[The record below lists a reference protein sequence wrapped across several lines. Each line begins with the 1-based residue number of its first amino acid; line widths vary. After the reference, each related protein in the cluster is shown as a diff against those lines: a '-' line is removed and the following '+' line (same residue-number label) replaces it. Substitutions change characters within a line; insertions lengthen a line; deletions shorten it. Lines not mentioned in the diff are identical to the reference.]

1 MLASPFYLHTWKKF
15 VDEGVL
21 DSNRINE
28 RISES
33 WHRCKQANVNPH
45 MNKGQKILSS
55 NFFQD
60 QKKKSEIFLDIAIP
74 QLQNMRRT
82 IDELQMMALLID
94 PDGYVLSLS
103 GNQQTL
109 KRAKHINFIEG
120 VKWTEA
126 AVGTNAIGTALQ
138 IEEAIMISGTEHY
151 SVASHSWSCAA
162 APIHNDDGKLI
173 GVLDFSCPIEFSH
186 PYMLGMVT
194 SIAHAIERE
203 CSIRVHQNE
212 LHLIHRFLD
221 VIDSDEQVV
230 ICNHRDVIVS
240 ASKKVR
246 ERVSNWSR
254 MKLEDLMQNGLKPK
268 LEVPIYSNDRM
279 IGKCIYVKENKQGN
293 VFSTSPF
300 INGVTFPGVI
310 GTSNAFQHTLEEIK
324 LVSPTDASVYV
335 CGETGVGKEY
345 VARAIHENS
354 SRKNGP
360 FIAVN
365 CGSLPKELM
374 ESELFGYAEGAF
386 TGARRQGYKGKFE
399 QADGGTIFLDE
410 IGEVPPEMQVAL
422 LRVLQERIVTPIG
435 SSKEVPVNIR
445 IITATHKDLLRLV
458 EEGKFRQ
465 DLYYRLH
472 VYPLYVPSLIER
484 KEDIPYF
491 IQDFCRRKNWNVV
504 FPKNICNQLSQH
516 AWPGNIREL
525 LNVLERIYI
534 LSQGR
539 EICGKQISFL
549 LQTMMGNQNQLE
561 LQAENKTE
569 HTLNFRE
576 KIQRDSM
583 IEALEKTNGN
593 VSLASKLL
601 DVPRSTFYKRMQKY
615 KLKSRFL

>member
-1 MLASPFYLHTWKKF
+1 MLASPFYLHAWKKF
-15 VDEGVL
+15 VNEGVL
-21 DSNRINE
+21 DSNRINQ

-45 MNKGQKILSS
+45 MNKGQKVLSS
-55 NFFQD
+55 NIFRE
-60 QKKKSEIFLDIAIP
+60 QKKKSEIFLDIALP
-74 QLQNMRRT
+74 QIQNLRKT

-103 GNQQTL
+103 GNKQTL

-126 AVGTNAIGTALQ
+126 AVGTNAIGTALE

-173 GVLDFSCPIEFSH
+173 GILDFSCPIECSH

-240 ASKKVR
+240 ASKSVR
-246 ERVSNWSR
+246 ERVTNWSR
-254 MKLEDLMQNGLKPK
+254 MKLEDLVHHGLETK
-268 LEVPIYSNDRM
+268 LEIPVYSNERM
-279 IGKCIYVKENKQGN
+279 IGKCMYLKENKQMN
-293 VFSTSPF
+293 TYSAFTF
-300 INGVTFPGVI
+300 IKGITFPGVT
-310 GTSNAFQHTLEEIK
+310 GTSKAFQHTLEEIK

-354 SRKNGP
+354 PRKDGP

-399 QADGGTIFLDE
+399 QANGGTLFLDE

-422 LRVLQERIVTPIG
+422 LRVLQERTITPIG

-491 IQDFCRRKNWNVV
+491 IQHFCERKNWNVV
-504 FPKNICNQLSQH
+504 FPKSICNQFLQH
-516 AWPGNIREL
+516 TWPGNIREL
-525 LNVLERIYI
+525 VNALERIYI

-539 EICGKQISFL
+539 EICEKQVAFL
-549 LQTMMGNQNQLE
+549 IQTMMGNQQQLE
-561 LQAENKTE
+561 LQVENKTE

-593 VSLASKLL
+593 VSLAAKLL
-601 DVPRSTFYKRMQKY
+601 NVPRSTFYKRMQKY
-615 KLKSRFL
+615 KL

>member
-55 NFFQD
+55 NVFQD

-74 QLQNMRRT
+74 QLQNMRKT

-103 GNQQTL
+103 GNEQTL

-126 AVGTNAIGTALQ
+126 AVGTNAIGTALE

-151 SVASHSWSCAA
+151 SIASHSWSCAA

-221 VIDSDEQVV
+221 VIDSNEQVV
-230 ICNHRDVIVS
+230 ICNHRNVIVS

-254 MKLEDLMQNGLKPK
+254 MKLEDLMQHGLKPK
-268 LEVPIYSNDRM
+268 LEVPVYSDERM

-300 INGVTFPGVI
+300 INGITFPGVI
-310 GTSNAFQHTLEEIK
+310 GTSDAFQHTLEEIK

-354 SRKNGP
+354 PRKNGP

-386 TGARRQGYKGKFE
+386 TGARRHGYKGKFE

-422 LRVLQERIVTPIG
+422 LRVLQERTVTPIG
-435 SSKEVPVNIR
+435 GSKEVPVNIR

-491 IQDFCRRKNWNVV
+491 IQHFCERKNWNVV
-504 FPKNICNQLSQH
+504 FPKSICNQLSQH
-516 AWPGNIREL
+516 TWPGNIREL

-534 LSQGR
+534 LSQGW
-539 EICGKQISFL
+539 EICEKQISFL
-549 LQTMMGNQNQLE
+549 LQTMMGNQHQLA

-593 VSLASKLL
+593 VSLAAKLL

-615 KLKSRFL
+615 KL

>member
-15 VDEGVL
+15 VNEGVL
-21 DSNRINE
+21 DSNRINQ

-55 NFFQD
+55 NIFQE
-60 QKKKSEIFLDIAIP
+60 QKKKSEIFLDIALP
-74 QLQNMRRT
+74 QIQNMRKT

-103 GNQQTL
+103 GNKQTL

-120 VKWTEA
+120 VKWTES
-126 AVGTNAIGTALQ
+126 AVGTNAIGTALE

-151 SVASHSWSCAA
+151 TVASHSWSCAA

-240 ASKKVR
+240 ASKSVR
-246 ERVSNWSR
+246 ERINNWSR
-254 MKLEDLMQNGLKPK
+254 MKLEELMHHGLETK
-268 LEVPIYSNDRM
+268 LEIPVYSNERM
-279 IGKCIYVKENKQGN
+279 IGKCMYLKENKQMNTYSALTFIKGIT
-293 VFSTSPF
+293 FS
-300 INGVTFPGVI
+300 GVT
-310 GTSNAFQHTLEEIK
+310 GTSRAFQHTLEEIK

-354 SRKNGP
+354 PRKDGP

-399 QADGGTIFLDE
+399 QANGGTLFLDE

-422 LRVLQERIVTPIG
+422 LRVLQERTITPIG
-435 SSKEVPVNIR
+435 SSKLVPVNIR

-491 IQDFCRRKNWNVV
+491 IQHFCERKNWNVV
-504 FPKNICNQLSQH
+504 FPKSIYNQFLQH
-516 AWPGNIREL
+516 TWPGNIREL
-525 LNVLERIYI
+525 VNVLERIYI

-539 EICGKQISFL
+539 EICEKQVAFL
-549 LQTMMGNQNQLE
+549 LQTMRGNQQQLE
-561 LQAENKTE
+561 LQVENKTE

-583 IEALEKTNGN
+583 IEALQKTNGN
-593 VSLASKLL
+593 VSLAAKLL
-601 DVPRSTFYKRMQKY
+601 NVPRSTFYKRMQKY
-615 KLKSRFL
+615 KL

>member
-21 DSNRINE
+21 DSNRMNE

-55 NFFQD
+55 NIFQD

-74 QLQNMRRT
+74 QIQNMRKT

-254 MKLEDLMQNGLKPK
+254 MKLEDLMQNGLKSK
-268 LEVPIYSNDRM
+268 LEVPVYSNDRM

-293 VFSTSPF
+293 VFSTSPY
-300 INGVTFPGVI
+300 INGITFPGVI

-324 LVSPTDASVYV
+324 LVSPTYASVYV

-354 SRKNGP
+354 PRKNGP

-422 LRVLQERIVTPIG
+422 LRVLQERTVTPIG

-491 IQDFCRRKNWNVV
+491 IQHFCERKNWNVV
-504 FPKNICNQLSQH
+504 FPKSICNQLSQH
-516 AWPGNIREL
+516 TWPGNIREL

-539 EICGKQISFL
+539 EICEKQISFL
-549 LQTMMGNQNQLE
+549 LQTMMGNQHQLE

-593 VSLASKLL
+593 VSLAAKLL

-615 KLKSRFL
+615 KL

>member
-55 NFFQD
+55 NIFQD

-74 QLQNMRRT
+74 QLQNMRKT

-94 PDGYVLSLS
+94 PNGYVLSLS

-151 SVASHSWSCAA
+151 SVASHNWSCAA

-254 MKLEDLMQNGLKPK
+254 MKLEDLMQYGLKSK
-268 LEVPIYSNDRM
+268 LEVPVYDNDRM
-279 IGKCIYVKENKQGN
+279 IGKCIYVKENKQRN
-293 VFSTSPF
+293 LFSTSKF
-300 INGVTFPGVI
+300 INEITFPGVI

-422 LRVLQERIVTPIG
+422 LRVLQERTVTPIG

-484 KEDIPYF
+484 KEDILYF
-491 IQDFCRRKNWNVV
+491 IQDFCERKNWNVV
-504 FPKNICNQLSQH
+504 FPKSICNQFSQH
-516 AWPGNIREL
+516 TWPGNIREL

-539 EICGKQISFL
+539 EICEKQISFL
-549 LQTMMGNQNQLE
+549 LQTMMGNQHQLE
-561 LQAENKTE
+561 LQTENKTE

-593 VSLASKLL
+593 VSLAAKLL

-615 KLKSRFL
+615 KL

>member
-15 VDEGVL
+15 IDEGVF

-33 WHRCKQANVNPH
+33 WHRCRQANVNPY

-55 NFFQD
+55 NVFQE
-60 QKKKSEIFLDIAIP
+60 QKKKSEIFLDIALP
-74 QLQNMRRT
+74 QIQNMRKT

-103 GNQQTL
+103 GNKQTL

-126 AVGTNAIGTALQ
+126 AVGTNAIGTALE

-240 ASKKVR
+240 ASKSVR
-246 ERVSNWSR
+246 ERINNWSR
-254 MKLEDLMQNGLKPK
+254 MKLEELMHHGLETK
-268 LEVPIYSNDRM
+268 LEIPVYSNERM
-279 IGKCIYVKENKQGN
+279 IGKCMYLKKNKQINTYSAFAFIKGIT
-293 VFSTSPF
+293 FS
-300 INGVTFPGVI
+300 GVT
-310 GTSNAFQHTLEEIK
+310 GTSKAFQHTLEEIK

-354 SRKNGP
+354 PRKDGP

-374 ESELFGYAEGAF
+374 ESELFGYVEGAF

-399 QADGGTIFLDE
+399 QAHGGTLFLDE
-410 IGEVPPEMQVAL
+410 IGEVSPEMQVAL
-422 LRVLQERIVTPIG
+422 LRVLQERTITPIG

-484 KEDIPYF
+484 KEDISYF
-491 IQDFCRRKNWNVV
+491 IQHFCERKNWNVV
-504 FPKNICNQLSQH
+504 FPKSICNQFLQH
-516 AWPGNIREL
+516 TWPGNIREL
-525 LNVLERIYI
+525 VNVLERIYI

-539 EICGKQISFL
+539 EICEKQVAFL
-549 LQTMMGNQNQLE
+549 LQTMMGNQQQLE
-561 LQAENKTE
+561 LQVENKTE
-569 HTLNFRE
+569 HPLNFRE

-583 IEALEKTNGN
+583 IEVLQKTNGN
-593 VSLASKLL
+593 VSLATKLL

-615 KLKSRFL
+615 KL

>member
-15 VDEGVL
+15 VNEGVL
-21 DSNRINE
+21 DSNRINQ

-45 MNKGQKILSS
+45 MNKGQKVLSS
-55 NFFQD
+55 NIFRE
-60 QKKKSEIFLDIAIP
+60 QKKKSEIFLDIALP
-74 QLQNMRRT
+74 QIQNLRKT

-103 GNQQTL
+103 GNKQTL

-126 AVGTNAIGTALQ
+126 AVGTNAIGTALE

-173 GVLDFSCPIEFSH
+173 GILDFSCPIEFSH

-240 ASKKVR
+240 ASKSVR
-246 ERVSNWSR
+246 ERVTNWSR
-254 MKLEDLMQNGLKPK
+254 MKLEDLVHHGLDTK
-268 LEVPIYSNDRM
+268 LEIPVYSNERM
-279 IGKCIYVKENKQGN
+279 IGKCMYLKENKQMN
-293 VFSTSPF
+293 TYSAFTF
-300 INGVTFPGVI
+300 IKGITFPGVT
-310 GTSNAFQHTLEEIK
+310 GTSKAFQHTLEEIK

-354 SRKNGP
+354 PRKDGP

-399 QADGGTIFLDE
+399 QANGGTLFLDE

-422 LRVLQERIVTPIG
+422 LRVLQERTITPIG

-491 IQDFCRRKNWNVV
+491 IQHFCERKNWNVV
-504 FPKNICNQLSQH
+504 FPKSICNQFLQH
-516 AWPGNIREL
+516 TWPGNIREL
-525 LNVLERIYI
+525 VNALERIYI

-539 EICGKQISFL
+539 EICEKQVAFL
-549 LQTMMGNQNQLE
+549 IQTMMGNQQQLE
-561 LQAENKTE
+561 LQVENKTE

-583 IEALEKTNGN
+583 IEALQKTNGN
-593 VSLASKLL
+593 VSLAAKLL

-615 KLKSRFL
+615 KL

>member
-15 VDEGVL
+15 VNEGVL
-21 DSNRINE
+21 DSNRINQ

-45 MNKGQKILSS
+45 MNKGQKVLSS
-55 NFFQD
+55 NIFRE
-60 QKKKSEIFLDIAIP
+60 QKKKSEIFLDIALP
-74 QLQNMRRT
+74 QIQNMRKT

-103 GNQQTL
+103 GNKQTL

-126 AVGTNAIGTALQ
+126 AVGTNAIGTALE

-151 SVASHSWSCAA
+151 SVVSHSWSCAA

-173 GVLDFSCPIEFSH
+173 GILDFSCPIEFSH

-230 ICNHRDVIVS
+230 ICNHRDLIVS
-240 ASKKVR
+240 ASKSVR
-246 ERVSNWSR
+246 ERVTNWSR
-254 MKLEDLMQNGLKPK
+254 MKLEDLVHHGLETK
-268 LEVPIYSNDRM
+268 LEIPVYSNERM
-279 IGKCIYVKENKQGN
+279 IGKCMYLKENKQMN
-293 VFSTSPF
+293 TYSAFTF
-300 INGVTFPGVI
+300 IKGITFPGVT
-310 GTSNAFQHTLEEIK
+310 GTSKAFQHTLEEIK

-354 SRKNGP
+354 PRKDGP

-399 QADGGTIFLDE
+399 QANGGTLFLDE

-422 LRVLQERIVTPIG
+422 LRVLQERTITPIG

-472 VYPLYVPSLIER
+472 VYPLYVPSLLER

-491 IQDFCRRKNWNVV
+491 IQHFCERKNWNVV
-504 FPKNICNQLSQH
+504 FPKSICNQFLQH
-516 AWPGNIREL
+516 TWPGNIREL
-525 LNVLERIYI
+525 VNVLERIYI

-539 EICGKQISFL
+539 EICEKQVAFL
-549 LQTMMGNQNQLE
+549 IQTMMGNQQQLE
-561 LQAENKTE
+561 LQVENKTE
-569 HTLNFRE
+569 HTLNFRK

-583 IEALEKTNGN
+583 IEALQKTNGN
-593 VSLASKLL
+593 VSLAAKLL

-615 KLKSRFL
+615 KL

>member
-55 NFFQD
+55 NIFQD

-74 QLQNMRRT
+74 QIQNMRKT

-126 AVGTNAIGTALQ
+126 AVGTNAIGTALE
-138 IEEAIMISGTEHY
+138 IEEAIMVSGTEHY

-230 ICNHRDVIVS
+230 ICNHRDIIVS
-240 ASKKVR
+240 ASKRIR
-246 ERVSNWSR
+246 ERVCNWSR
-254 MKLEDLMQNGLKPK
+254 MKLEDLMHNGLKSK
-268 LEVPIYSNDRM
+268 LEVPVYSNNRM
-279 IGKCIYVKENKQGN
+279 IGKCIYLKENKQEHLL
-293 VFSTSPF
+293 STSSF
-300 INGVTFPGVI
+300 INGIAFPGVI
-310 GTSNAFQHTLEEIK
+310 GTSSAFQHTLEEIK

-345 VARAIHENS
+345 VARSIHENS
-354 SRKNGP
+354 PRKSGP

-399 QADGGTIFLDE
+399 QADGGTMFLDE

-422 LRVLQERIVTPIG
+422 LRVLQERTVTPIG

-491 IQDFCRRKNWNVV
+491 IKHFCERKNWNVV
-504 FPKNICNQLSQH
+504 FPKSICNQFYQH
-516 AWPGNIREL
+516 TWPGNIREL

-539 EICGKQISFL
+539 EICEKQISFL
-549 LQTMMGNQNQLE
+549 LQTMMGNQHQLE

-569 HTLNFRE
+569 NTLNFRE

-593 VSLASKLL
+593 VSLAAKLL

-615 KLKSRFL
+615 KL

>member
-15 VDEGVL
+15 IDEGVL

-55 NFFQD
+55 HIFRE
-60 QKKKSEIFLDIAIP
+60 QKKKGEIFLDIALP
-74 QLQNMRRT
+74 QIQNMRKT

-103 GNQQTL
+103 GNKQTL

-126 AVGTNAIGTALQ
+126 AVGTNAIGTALE

-240 ASKKVR
+240 ASKSVR
-246 ERVSNWSR
+246 ERVTNWSR
-254 MKLEDLMQNGLKPK
+254 MKLEDLVHHGLETK
-268 LEVPIYSNDRM
+268 LEIPVYSNERM
-279 IGKCIYVKENKQGN
+279 IGKCMYLKENKQMN
-293 VFSTSPF
+293 TYSAFTF
-300 INGVTFPGVI
+300 IKGITFPGVT
-310 GTSNAFQHTLEEIK
+310 GTSKAFQHTLEEIK
-324 LVSPTDASVYV
+324 LVSPTDVSVYV

-354 SRKNGP
+354 PRKDGP

-365 CGSLPKELM
+365 CGSLPKELI

-399 QADGGTIFLDE
+399 QANGGTLFLDE

-422 LRVLQERIVTPIG
+422 LRVLQERTITPIG

-491 IQDFCRRKNWNVV
+491 IQHFCEQKNWNVV
-504 FPKNICNQLSQH
+504 FPKSICNQFLQH
-516 AWPGNIREL
+516 TWPGNIREL
-525 LNVLERIYI
+525 VNALERIYI

-539 EICGKQISFL
+539 EICEKQVAL
-549 LQTMMGNQNQLE
+549 LIQTMMGNQQQLE
-561 LQAENKTE
+561 LQVENKTE

-583 IEALEKTNGN
+583 IEALQKTNGN
-593 VSLASKLL
+593 VSLAAKLL

-615 KLKSRFL
+615 KL

>member
-15 VDEGVL
+15 VNEGVL
-21 DSNRINE
+21 DSNRINQ

-45 MNKGQKILSS
+45 MNKGQKVLSS
-55 NFFQD
+55 NIFRE
-60 QKKKSEIFLDIAIP
+60 QKKKSEIFLDIALP
-74 QLQNMRRT
+74 QIQNMRKT

-103 GNQQTL
+103 GNKQTL
-109 KRAKHINFIEG
+109 KRVKHINFIEG

-126 AVGTNAIGTALQ
+126 AVGTNAIGTALE

-151 SVASHSWSCAA
+151 SVVSHSWSCAA

-173 GVLDFSCPIEFSH
+173 GILDFSCPIEFSH

-240 ASKKVR
+240 ASKSVR
-246 ERVSNWSR
+246 ERVTNWSR
-254 MKLEDLMQNGLKPK
+254 MKLEDLVHHGLETK
-268 LEVPIYSNDRM
+268 LEIPVYSNERM
-279 IGKCIYVKENKQGN
+279 IGKCMYLKENKQMN
-293 VFSTSPF
+293 TYSAFTF
-300 INGVTFPGVI
+300 IKGITFPGVT
-310 GTSNAFQHTLEEIK
+310 GTSKAFQHTLEEIK

-354 SRKNGP
+354 PRKDGP

-399 QADGGTIFLDE
+399 QANGGTLFLDE

-422 LRVLQERIVTPIG
+422 LRVLQERTITPIG

-491 IQDFCRRKNWNVV
+491 IQHFCERKNWNVV
-504 FPKNICNQLSQH
+504 FPKSIYNQFLQH
-516 AWPGNIREL
+516 TWPGNIREL
-525 LNVLERIYI
+525 VNVLERIYI

-539 EICGKQISFL
+539 EICEKQVAFL
-549 LQTMMGNQNQLE
+549 IQTMTGNQQQLE
-561 LQAENKTE
+561 LQVENKTE

-593 VSLASKLL
+593 VSLAAKLL
-601 DVPRSTFYKRMQKY
+601 NVPRSTFYKRMQKY
-615 KLKSRFL
+615 KL

>member
-21 DSNRINE
+21 DSNRMNE

-55 NFFQD
+55 NIFQD
-60 QKKKSEIFLDIAIP
+60 QKKKSQIFLDIAIP
-74 QLQNMRRT
+74 QLQNMRKT

-186 PYMLGMVT
+186 PYMLYMLGMVT
-194 SIAHAIERE
+194 SIAHVIERE

-254 MKLEDLMQNGLKPK
+254 MKLEDLMQHGLKPK
-268 LEVPIYSNDRM
+268 LEVPVYSNDRM
-279 IGKCIYVKENKQGN
+279 IGKCIYVQENKQGN
-293 VFSTSPF
+293 LFSASPF
-300 INGVTFPGVI
+300 INGITFPGVI

-345 VARAIHENS
+345 VARAIHKNS
-354 SRKNGP
+354 PRKNGP

-422 LRVLQERIVTPIG
+422 LRVLQERTVTPIG

-491 IQDFCRRKNWNVV
+491 IQDFCERKNWNVV
-504 FPKNICNQLSQH
+504 FPKSICNQFSQH
-516 AWPGNIREL
+516 KWPGNIREL

-539 EICGKQISFL
+539 EICEKQISFL
-549 LQTMMGNQNQLE
+549 LQTMMGNQHQLALQTENQ
-561 LQAENKTE
+561 TE

-583 IEALEKTNGN
+583 VEALEKTNGN
-593 VSLASKLL
+593 VSLAAKLL

-615 KLKSRFL
+615 KL

>member
-15 VDEGVL
+15 INEGVL
-21 DSNRINE
+21 DSKRINE

-55 NFFQD
+55 IFFQD

-74 QLQNMRRT
+74 QIQNMRKT

-103 GNQQTL
+103 GNKQTL

-126 AVGTNAIGTALQ
+126 AVGTNAIGTALE

-240 ASKKVR
+240 ASKSVR
-246 ERVSNWSR
+246 ERINNWSR
-254 MKLEDLMQNGLKPK
+254 MKLEELMHHGLETK
-268 LEVPIYSNDRM
+268 LEIPVYSNERM
-279 IGKCIYVKENKQGN
+279 IGKCMYLKKNKQIN
-293 VFSTSPF
+293 TYSAFAF
-300 INGVTFPGVI
+300 IKGITFPGVT
-310 GTSNAFQHTLEEIK
+310 GTSKAFQHTLEEIK
-324 LVSPTDASVYV
+324 LVSTTDASVYV

-354 SRKNGP
+354 PRKDGP

-374 ESELFGYAEGAF
+374 ESELFGYVEGAF

-399 QADGGTIFLDE
+399 QANGGTLFLDE

-422 LRVLQERIVTPIG
+422 LRVLQERTITPIG

-491 IQDFCRRKNWNVV
+491 IQHFCEQKNWNVV
-504 FPKNICNQLSQH
+504 FPKSICNQFLQH
-516 AWPGNIREL
+516 TWPGNIREL
-525 LNVLERIYI
+525 VNALERIYI

-539 EICGKQISFL
+539 EICEKQVAL
-549 LQTMMGNQNQLE
+549 LIQTMMGNQQQLE
-561 LQAENKTE
+561 LQVENKTE

-583 IEALEKTNGN
+583 IEALQKTNGN
-593 VSLASKLL
+593 VSLAAKLL

-615 KLKSRFL
+615 KL

>member
-55 NFFQD
+55 NVFQD

-74 QLQNMRRT
+74 QLQNMRKT

-173 GVLDFSCPIEFSH
+173 GVLDFSCPIEFAH

-194 SIAHAIERE
+194 PIAHAIERE

-221 VIDSDEQVV
+221 VIDSDEKVV

-240 ASKKVR
+240 ASKSVR

-268 LEVPIYSNDRM
+268 LEVPVYSKDRM
-279 IGKCIYVKENKQGN
+279 IGKCIYVKGNKQGN
-293 VFSTSPF
+293 VFSTSTF
-300 INGVTFPGVI
+300 KSGITFPGVI

-345 VARAIHENS
+345 VARAIHES
-354 SRKNGP
+354 SPRKNGP

-422 LRVLQERIVTPIG
+422 LRVLQERTVTPIG
-435 SSKEVPVNIR
+435 SSKEIPVNIR

-491 IQDFCRRKNWNVV
+491 IQHFCERKNWNVV
-504 FPKNICNQLSQH
+504 FPKSICNQFLQH
-516 AWPGNIREL
+516 TWPGNIREL

-539 EICGKQISFL
+539 EICEKQISFL
-549 LQTMMGNQNQLE
+549 LQTMMGNQNQLA
-561 LQAENKTE
+561 LQEENKTD

-593 VSLASKLL
+593 VSLAAKLL

-615 KLKSRFL
+615 KL

>member
-55 NFFQD
+55 IFFQD

-74 QLQNMRRT
+74 QIQNMRKT

-103 GNQQTL
+103 GNKQTL
-109 KRAKHINFIEG
+109 KRAKHINFVEG

-212 LHLIHRFLD
+212 LQLIHRFLD

-240 ASKKVR
+240 ASKRVR
-246 ERVSNWSR
+246 ERVCNWSR
-254 MKLEDLMQNGLKPK
+254 MKLEDLMHYGLKNK
-268 LEVPIYSNDRM
+268 LEVPVYSSDRM
-279 IGKCIYVKENKQGN
+279 IGKCIYVKENKQEKF
-293 VFSTSPF
+293 FSTSPF
-300 INGVTFPGVI
+300 INGITFPGVI
-310 GTSNAFQHTLEEIK
+310 GTSDSFQHTLEEIK

-335 CGETGVGKEY
+335 CGKTGVGKEY

-354 SRKNGP
+354 PRKNGP

-422 LRVLQERIVTPIG
+422 LRVIQERTVTPIG

-491 IQDFCRRKNWNVV
+491 IKHFCEQKNWNVV
-504 FPKNICNQLSQH
+504 FPKSICNQFYQH
-516 AWPGNIREL
+516 TWPGNIREL

-539 EICGKQISFL
+539 EICEKQISFL
-549 LQTMMGNQNQLE
+549 LQTMMGNQHQLA
-561 LQAENKTE
+561 LQAENKAE
-569 HTLNFRE
+569 NALNFRE

-583 IEALEKTNGN
+583 VEALEKTNGN
-593 VSLASKLL
+593 VSLAAKLL
-601 DVPRSTFYKRMQKY
+601 DVPRSTFYKRMQRY
-615 KLKSRFL
+615 KL

>member
-15 VDEGVL
+15 INEGVL

-74 QLQNMRRT
+74 QIQNMRKT

-103 GNQQTL
+103 GNKQTL

-126 AVGTNAIGTALQ
+126 AVGTNAIGTALE

-151 SVASHSWSCAA
+151 SVVSHSWSCAA

-212 LHLIHRFLD
+212 LQLIHRFLD

-240 ASKKVR
+240 ASKSVR
-246 ERVSNWSR
+246 ERINNWSR
-254 MKLEDLMQNGLKPK
+254 MKLEELMHHGLETK
-268 LEVPIYSNDRM
+268 LEIPVYSNERM
-279 IGKCIYVKENKQGN
+279 IGKYMYLKENEQMN
-293 VFSTSPF
+293 TYSALTF
-300 INGVTFPGVI
+300 IKGITFPGVT
-310 GTSNAFQHTLEEIK
+310 GTSRAFQHTLEEIK

-354 SRKNGP
+354 PRKDGP

-365 CGSLPKELM
+365 CGSLPKELI

-399 QADGGTIFLDE
+399 QANGGTLFLDE

-422 LRVLQERIVTPIG
+422 LRVLQERTITPIG

-472 VYPLYVPSLIER
+472 VYPLYVPSLLER

-491 IQDFCRRKNWNVV
+491 IQHFCERKNWNVV
-504 FPKNICNQLSQH
+504 FPKSICNQFLQH
-516 AWPGNIREL
+516 TWPGNIREL
-525 LNVLERIYI
+525 VNVLERIYI

-539 EICGKQISFL
+539 EICEKQVAFL
-549 LQTMMGNQNQLE
+549 IQTMMGNQQQLE
-561 LQAENKTE
+561 LQVENKTE
-569 HTLNFRE
+569 HTLNFRK

-583 IEALEKTNGN
+583 IEALQKTNGN
-593 VSLASKLL
+593 VSLAAKLL

-615 KLKSRFL
+615 KL

>member
-33 WHRCKQANVNPH
+33 WYRCKQANVNPH

-55 NFFQD
+55 NIFQD

-74 QLQNMRRT
+74 QIQNMRKT

-103 GNQQTL
+103 GNEQTL

-126 AVGTNAIGTALQ
+126 AVGTNAIGTALE

-221 VIDSDEQVV
+221 VIDSNEQVV
-230 ICNHRDVIVS
+230 ICNHRNVIVS
-240 ASKKVR
+240 ASKRIR
-246 ERVSNWSR
+246 ERVTNWSR
-254 MKLEDLMQNGLKPK
+254 MKLEDLMYYGLKTK
-268 LEVPIYSNDRM
+268 LEVPVYSNNRM
-279 IGKCIYVKENKQGN
+279 IGKCIYVKENKQEK
-293 VFSTSPF
+293 VFSTSLF
-300 INGVTFPGVI
+300 INGITFPGVI
-310 GTSNAFQHTLEEIK
+310 GTSDAFQHTLEEIK

-354 SRKNGP
+354 PRKNGP

-365 CGSLPKELM
+365 CGALPKELM

-422 LRVLQERIVTPIG
+422 LRVLQERTVTPIG

-491 IQDFCRRKNWNVV
+491 IQHFCERKNWNVV
-504 FPKNICNQLSQH
+504 FPKSICNQFSQH
-516 AWPGNIREL
+516 TWPGNIREL
-525 LNVLERIYI
+525 LNALERIYI

-539 EICGKQISFL
+539 EICEKQISFL
-549 LQTMMGNQNQLE
+549 LQTMMRNQHQLE
-561 LQAENKTE
+561 LQTENKTE
-569 HTLNFRE
+569 NTLNFRE

-593 VSLASKLL
+593 VSLAAKLL

-615 KLKSRFL
+615 KL

>member
-15 VDEGVL
+15 IDEGVL

-55 NFFQD
+55 NFFQE
-60 QKKKSEIFLDIAIP
+60 QKKKSEIFLDIALP
-74 QLQNMRRT
+74 QIQNMRKT

-103 GNQQTL
+103 GNKQTL

-126 AVGTNAIGTALQ
+126 AVGTNAIGTALE

-151 SVASHSWSCAA
+151 SVVSHSWSCAA

-173 GVLDFSCPIEFSH
+173 GVLNFSCPIEFSH

-194 SIAHAIERE
+194 SMAHAIERE

-240 ASKKVR
+240 ASKSVR
-246 ERVSNWSR
+246 ERINNWSR
-254 MKLEDLMQNGLKPK
+254 MKLEELMHHGLETK
-268 LEVPIYSNDRM
+268 LEIPVYSNERM
-279 IGKCIYVKENKQGN
+279 IGKCMYLKENKQMNTYSALTFIKGIT
-293 VFSTSPF
+293 FS
-300 INGVTFPGVI
+300 GVT
-310 GTSNAFQHTLEEIK
+310 GTSRAFQHTLEEIK

-354 SRKNGP
+354 PRKDGP

-399 QADGGTIFLDE
+399 QANGGTLFLDE

-422 LRVLQERIVTPIG
+422 LRVLQERTITPIG
-435 SSKEVPVNIR
+435 SSKSVPVNIR

-491 IQDFCRRKNWNVV
+491 IQHFCERKNWNVV
-504 FPKNICNQLSQH
+504 FPKSICNQFLQH
-516 AWPGNIREL
+516 TWPGNIREL
-525 LNVLERIYI
+525 VNVLERIYI

-539 EICGKQISFL
+539 EICEKQVAFL
-549 LQTMMGNQNQLE
+549 LQTMMGNQQQLE
-561 LQAENKTE
+561 LQVENKTE
-569 HTLNFRE
+569 HPLNFRE

-583 IEALEKTNGN
+583 IEVLQKTNGN
-593 VSLASKLL
+593 VSLAAKLL

-615 KLKSRFL
+615 KL

>member
-74 QLQNMRRT
+74 QLQNMRKT

-109 KRAKHINFIEG
+109 KRAKYINFIEG

-126 AVGTNAIGTALQ
+126 AVGTNAIGTALE

-194 SIAHAIERE
+194 SLAHAIERE

-230 ICNHRDVIVS
+230 ICNHRNVIVS
-240 ASKKVR
+240 ASKRVR
-246 ERVSNWSR
+246 EQVCNWSR
-254 MKLEDLMQNGLKPK
+254 MKLEDLIQNGLKPK
-268 LEVPIYSNDRM
+268 LEVPVYSNDRM
-279 IGKCIYVKENKQGN
+279 IGKCIYVKENKQEK
-293 VFSTSPF
+293 FLSTSSF
-300 INGVTFPGVI
+300 INGISFPGVI

-354 SRKNGP
+354 PRKNGP

-422 LRVLQERIVTPIG
+422 LRVLQERTVTPIG
-435 SSKEVPVNIR
+435 SAKEVTVNIR

-491 IQDFCRRKNWNVV
+491 IQNFCERKNWNVV
-504 FPKNICNQLSQH
+504 FPKSICNQFCQH
-516 AWPGNIREL
+516 TWPGNIREL

-539 EICGKQISFL
+539 EICEKQISFL
-549 LQTMMGNQNQLE
+549 LQTMMGNQHQLE

-593 VSLASKLL
+593 VSLAAKLL
-601 DVPRSTFYKRMQKY
+601 DVPRSTFYKRMQKF
-615 KLKSRFL
+615 KL

>member
-21 DSNRINE
+21 DSNRINK

-55 NFFQD
+55 NIFQD

-74 QLQNMRRT
+74 QIQNMRKT

-103 GNQQTL
+103 GNRQTL

-268 LEVPIYSNDRM
+268 LEVPVYSNDRM

-293 VFSTSPF
+293 VFSTSSPF
-300 INGVTFPGVI
+300 INGITFPGVI
-310 GTSNAFQHTLEEIK
+310 GTSDAFQHTLEEIK
-324 LVSPTDASVYV
+324 LVSPTEASVYV

-354 SRKNGP
+354 PRKNGP

-422 LRVLQERIVTPIG
+422 LRVLQERTVTPIG
-435 SSKEVPVNIR
+435 SSKEIPVNIR

-484 KEDIPYF
+484 IEDIPYF
-491 IQDFCRRKNWNVV
+491 IQHFCEQKDWNVV
-504 FPKNICNQLSQH
+504 FPKSICNQFLQH
-516 AWPGNIREL
+516 TWPGNIREL

-539 EICGKQISFL
+539 EICEKQISFL
-549 LQTMMGNQNQLE
+549 LQTMIGNQHHLE
-561 LQAENKTE
+561 LQIENKAD
-569 HTLNFRE
+569 HTLTFRE
-576 KIQRDSM
+576 RIQRDSM

-593 VSLASKLL
+593 VSLAAKLL

-615 KLKSRFL
+615 KL

>member
-15 VDEGVL
+15 INEGVL

-74 QLQNMRRT
+74 QIQNMRKT

-103 GNQQTL
+103 GNKQTL

-126 AVGTNAIGTALQ
+126 AVGTNAIGTALE

-151 SVASHSWSCAA
+151 SVVSHSWSCAA

-240 ASKKVR
+240 ASKSVR
-246 ERVSNWSR
+246 ERINNWSR
-254 MKLEDLMQNGLKPK
+254 MKLEELMHHGLETK
-268 LEVPIYSNDRM
+268 LEIPVYSNERM
-279 IGKCIYVKENKQGN
+279 IGKCMYLKENEQMN
-293 VFSTSPF
+293 TYSALTF
-300 INGVTFPGVI
+300 IKGITFPGVT
-310 GTSNAFQHTLEEIK
+310 GTSRAFQHTLEEIK

-354 SRKNGP
+354 PRKDGP

-365 CGSLPKELM
+365 CGSLPKELI

-399 QADGGTIFLDE
+399 QANGGTLFLDE

-422 LRVLQERIVTPIG
+422 LRVLQERTITPIG

-491 IQDFCRRKNWNVV
+491 IQHFCEQKNWNVV
-504 FPKNICNQLSQH
+504 FPKSICNQFLQH
-516 AWPGNIREL
+516 TWPGNIREL
-525 LNVLERIYI
+525 VNALERIYI
-534 LSQGR
+534 LSQGW
-539 EICGKQISFL
+539 EICEKQVAL
-549 LQTMMGNQNQLE
+549 LIQTMMGNQQQLE
-561 LQAENKTE
+561 LQVENKTE

-583 IEALEKTNGN
+583 IEALQKTNGN
-593 VSLASKLL
+593 VSLAAKLL

-615 KLKSRFL
+615 KL

>member
-1 MLASPFYLHTWKKF
+1 MLASPFYLHAWKKF
-15 VDEGVL
+15 VNEGVL
-21 DSNRINE
+21 DSNRINQ

-55 NFFQD
+55 HIFRE
-60 QKKKSEIFLDIAIP
+60 QKKKSEIFLDIALP
-74 QLQNMRRT
+74 QIQNMRKT

-103 GNQQTL
+103 GNKQTL

-126 AVGTNAIGTALQ
+126 AVGTNAIGTALE

-173 GVLDFSCPIEFSH
+173 GILDFSCPIEFSH

-203 CSIRVHQNE
+203 CSIKVHQNE

-240 ASKKVR
+240 ASKSVR
-246 ERVSNWSR
+246 ERVTNWSR
-254 MKLEDLMQNGLKPK
+254 MKLEDLVHHGLETK
-268 LEVPIYSNDRM
+268 LEIPVYSNERM
-279 IGKCIYVKENKQGN
+279 IGKCMYLKENKQMN
-293 VFSTSPF
+293 TYSAFTF
-300 INGVTFPGVI
+300 IKGITFPGVT
-310 GTSNAFQHTLEEIK
+310 GTSKAFQHTLEEIK

-354 SRKNGP
+354 PRKDGP

-399 QADGGTIFLDE
+399 QAKGGTLFLDE

-422 LRVLQERIVTPIG
+422 LRVLQERTITPIG

-491 IQDFCRRKNWNVV
+491 IQHFCERKNWNVV
-504 FPKNICNQLSQH
+504 FPKSICNQFLQH
-516 AWPGNIREL
+516 TWPGNIREL
-525 LNVLERIYI
+525 VNALERIYI

-539 EICGKQISFL
+539 EICEKQVAFL
-549 LQTMMGNQNQLE
+549 IQTMMGNQQQLE
-561 LQAENKTE
+561 LQVENKTE

-583 IEALEKTNGN
+583 IEALQKTNGN
-593 VSLASKLL
+593 VSLAAKLL

-615 KLKSRFL
+615 KL

>member
-15 VDEGVL
+15 IDEGVL

-45 MNKGQKILSS
+45 TNKGQKILSS
-55 NFFQD
+55 HFFRE
-60 QKKKSEIFLDIAIP
+60 QKKKSEIFLDIALP
-74 QLQNMRRT
+74 QIQNMRKT

-103 GNQQTL
+103 GNKQTL

-120 VKWTEA
+120 VKWTEE
-126 AVGTNAIGTALQ
+126 AVGTNAIGTALE

-240 ASKKVR
+240 ASKSVR
-246 ERVSNWSR
+246 ERINNWSR
-254 MKLEDLMQNGLKPK
+254 MKLEELMHHGLETK
-268 LEVPIYSNDRM
+268 LEIPVYSNERM
-279 IGKCIYVKENKQGN
+279 IGKCMYLKENKQMN
-293 VFSTSPF
+293 TYSALTF
-300 INGVTFPGVI
+300 INGITFPGVT
-310 GTSNAFQHTLEEIK
+310 GTSRAFQHTLEEIK

-354 SRKNGP
+354 PRKDGP

-399 QADGGTIFLDE
+399 QANGGTLFLDE

-422 LRVLQERIVTPIG
+422 LRVLQERTITPIG

-458 EEGKFRQ
+458 EEGNFRQ

-491 IQDFCRRKNWNVV
+491 IQHFCERKNWNVV
-504 FPKNICNQLSQH
+504 FPKSICNQFLQH
-516 AWPGNIREL
+516 TWPGNIREL
-525 LNVLERIYI
+525 VNALERIYI

-539 EICGKQISFL
+539 EICEKQVAL
-549 LQTMMGNQNQLE
+549 LIQTMMGNQQQLE
-561 LQAENKTE
+561 LQFENKTE

-583 IEALEKTNGN
+583 IEALQKTNGN
-593 VSLASKLL
+593 VSLAAKLL

-615 KLKSRFL
+615 KL

>member
-15 VDEGVL
+15 VDEGIL
-21 DSNRINE
+21 DSNRMNE

-55 NFFQD
+55 NVFQD

-74 QLQNMRRT
+74 QLQNMRKT

-151 SVASHSWSCAA
+151 SIASHSWSCAA

-240 ASKKVR
+240 ASKRIR

-254 MKLEDLMQNGLKPK
+254 MKLKVLMQYGLKSK
-268 LEVPIYSNDRM
+268 LEVPVYSNERM

-300 INGVTFPGVI
+300 INGITFPGVI

-354 SRKNGP
+354 PRKNGP

-374 ESELFGYAEGAF
+374 ESELFGYVEGAF

-422 LRVLQERIVTPIG
+422 LRVLQERTVTPIG

-472 VYPLYVPSLIER
+472 VYPLYVPSLMER

-491 IQDFCRRKNWNVV
+491 IQHFCEQKDWKVV
-504 FPKNICNQLSQH
+504 FPKSICNQFSQH
-516 AWPGNIREL
+516 TWRGNIREL

-534 LSQGR
+534 LSQGQ
-539 EICGKQISFL
+539 EICEKQISFL
-549 LQTMMGNQNQLE
+549 LQTMMGNQHQLA
-561 LQAENKTE
+561 LQVENKTE
-569 HTLNFRE
+569 YTLNFRE

-593 VSLASKLL
+593 VSLAAKLL

-615 KLKSRFL
+615 KL

>member
-15 VDEGVL
+15 IDEGVL

-33 WHRCKQANVNPH
+33 WYRCKQANVNPH
-45 MNKGQKILSS
+45 MSKGQKILSS
-55 NFFQD
+55 VFFQE
-60 QKKKSEIFLDIAIP
+60 QKKKSEIFLDIALP
-74 QLQNMRRT
+74 QIQNMRKT

-103 GNQQTL
+103 GNKQTL

-126 AVGTNAIGTALQ
+126 AVGTNAIGTALE

-151 SVASHSWSCAA
+151 SVVSHSWSCAA

-173 GVLDFSCPIEFSH
+173 GVLNFSCPIEFSH

-194 SIAHAIERE
+194 SMAHAIERE

-240 ASKKVR
+240 ASKSVR
-246 ERVSNWSR
+246 ERINNWSR
-254 MKLEDLMQNGLKPK
+254 MKLEELIHHGLETK
-268 LEVPIYSNDRM
+268 LEIPVYSNERM
-279 IGKCIYVKENKQGN
+279 IGKCMYLKENKQMNTYSALTFIKGIT
-293 VFSTSPF
+293 FS
-300 INGVTFPGVI
+300 GVT
-310 GTSNAFQHTLEEIK
+310 GTSRAFQHTLEEIK

-354 SRKNGP
+354 PRKDGP

-399 QADGGTIFLDE
+399 QANGGTLFLDE

-422 LRVLQERIVTPIG
+422 LRVLQERTITPIG
-435 SSKEVPVNIR
+435 SSKSVPVNIR

-491 IQDFCRRKNWNVV
+491 IQHFCERKNWNVV
-504 FPKNICNQLSQH
+504 FPKSIYNQFLQH
-516 AWPGNIREL
+516 TWPGNIREL
-525 LNVLERIYI
+525 VNVLERIYI

-539 EICGKQISFL
+539 EICEKQVVFL
-549 LQTMMGNQNQLE
+549 LQTMRGNQQQLE
-561 LQAENKTE
+561 LQVENKTE
-569 HTLNFRE
+569 HTLHFRE

-583 IEALEKTNGN
+583 IEALQKTNGN
-593 VSLASKLL
+593 VSLAAKLL
-601 DVPRSTFYKRMQKY
+601 NVPRSTFYKRMQKY
-615 KLKSRFL
+615 KL

>member
-15 VDEGVL
+15 VNEGVL
-21 DSNRINE
+21 DSNRINQ

-55 NFFQD
+55 NIFQE
-60 QKKKSEIFLDIAIP
+60 QKKKSEIFLDIALP
-74 QLQNMRRT
+74 QIQNMRKT

-103 GNQQTL
+103 GNKQTL

-120 VKWTEA
+120 VKWTES
-126 AVGTNAIGTALQ
+126 AVGTNAIGTALE

-151 SVASHSWSCAA
+151 TVASHSWSCAA

-240 ASKKVR
+240 ASKSVR
-246 ERVSNWSR
+246 ERINNWSR
-254 MKLEDLMQNGLKPK
+254 MKLEELMHHGLETK
-268 LEVPIYSNDRM
+268 LEIPVYSNERM
-279 IGKCIYVKENKQGN
+279 IGKCMYLKENKQMNTYSALTFIKGIT
-293 VFSTSPF
+293 FS
-300 INGVTFPGVI
+300 GVT
-310 GTSNAFQHTLEEIK
+310 GTSRAFQHTLEEIK

-345 VARAIHENS
+345 VARTIHENS
-354 SRKNGP
+354 PRKDGP

-399 QADGGTIFLDE
+399 QANGGTLFLDE

-422 LRVLQERIVTPIG
+422 LRVLQERTITPIG
-435 SSKEVPVNIR
+435 SSKLVPVNIR

-491 IQDFCRRKNWNVV
+491 IQHFCERKNWNVV
-504 FPKNICNQLSQH
+504 FPKSIYNQFLQH
-516 AWPGNIREL
+516 TWPGNIREL
-525 LNVLERIYI
+525 VNVLERIYI

-539 EICGKQISFL
+539 EICEKQVDFL
-549 LQTMMGNQNQLE
+549 LQTMRGNQQQLE
-561 LQAENKTE
+561 LQVENKTE
-569 HTLNFRE
+569 HTLHFRE

-583 IEALEKTNGN
+583 IEALQKTNGN
-593 VSLASKLL
+593 VSLAAKLL
-601 DVPRSTFYKRMQKY
+601 NVPRSTFYKRMQKY
-615 KLKSRFL
+615 KL

>member
-33 WHRCKQANVNPH
+33 WYRCKQANVNPH

-55 NFFQD
+55 NIFQD

-74 QLQNMRRT
+74 QIQNMRKT

-103 GNQQTL
+103 GNKQTL
-109 KRAKHINFIEG
+109 QRAKHINFVEG

-126 AVGTNAIGTALQ
+126 AVGTNAIGTALE

-212 LHLIHRFLD
+212 LQLIHRFLD

-240 ASKKVR
+240 ASKSVR
-246 ERVSNWSR
+246 ERVCNWSR
-254 MKLEDLMQNGLKPK
+254 MKLADLMQYGLKFK
-268 LEVPIYSNDRM
+268 LEVPVYSNNRM

-293 VFSTSPF
+293 LFSTAPL
-300 INGVTFPGVI
+300 INGITFPGVI
-310 GTSNAFQHTLEEIK
+310 GTSSAFQHTLEEIK

-354 SRKNGP
+354 PRKNGP

-422 LRVLQERIVTPIG
+422 LRVLQERKVNPIG
-435 SSKEVPVNIR
+435 SSKEIPVNIR

-472 VYPLYVPSLIER
+472 VYPLYVPTLIER

-491 IQDFCRRKNWNVV
+491 IKHFCEQKNWNVV
-504 FPKNICNQLSQH
+504 FPKSICNQFYQH
-516 AWPGNIREL
+516 TWSGNIREL

-534 LSQGR
+534 LSQGQ
-539 EICGKQISFL
+539 EICEKQISFL
-549 LQTMMGNQNQLE
+549 LQTMMGNQHQLA
-561 LQAENKTE
+561 LQAENKIE
-569 HTLNFRE
+569 NTLNFRE
-576 KIQRDSM
+576 RIQRDSM

-593 VSLASKLL
+593 VSLAAKLL

-615 KLKSRFL
+615 KL

>member
-33 WHRCKQANVNPH
+33 WYRCKQANVNPH

-55 NFFQD
+55 NIFQD

-74 QLQNMRRT
+74 QIQNMRKT

-103 GNQQTL
+103 GNEQTL

-126 AVGTNAIGTALQ
+126 AVGTNAIGTALE

-268 LEVPIYSNDRM
+268 LEVPVYSNDRM

-293 VFSTSPF
+293 VFSTSSF
-300 INGVTFPGVI
+300 INGITFPGVI

-354 SRKNGP
+354 PRKNGP

-386 TGARRQGYKGKFE
+386 TGARRHGYKGKFE

-422 LRVLQERIVTPIG
+422 LRVLQERTVTPIG
-435 SSKEVPVNIR
+435 SSKEIPVNIR

-491 IQDFCRRKNWNVV
+491 MQHFCERKNWNVA
-504 FPKNICNQLSQH
+504 FPKSICNQFSQH
-516 AWPGNIREL
+516 TWPGNIREL
-525 LNVLERIYI
+525 LNALERIYI

-539 EICGKQISFL
+539 EICEKQISFL
-549 LQTMMGNQNQLE
+549 LQTMMRNQHQLE
-561 LQAENKTE
+561 LQTENKTE
-569 HTLNFRE
+569 DTLNFRE

-593 VSLASKLL
+593 VSLAAKLL

-615 KLKSRFL
+615 KL

>member
-33 WHRCKQANVNPH
+33 WYRCKQANVNPH

-55 NFFQD
+55 NTFQD

-74 QLQNMRRT
+74 QIQNMRKT

-94 PDGYVLSLS
+94 PDSYVLSLS
-103 GNQQTL
+103 GNKQTL
-109 KRAKHINFIEG
+109 QRAKQINFIEG

-126 AVGTNAIGTALQ
+126 AVGTNAIGTALE

-212 LHLIHRFLD
+212 LQLIHRFLD

-240 ASKKVR
+240 ASKRVR
-246 ERVSNWSR
+246 ERVCNWSR
-254 MKLEDLMQNGLKPK
+254 MKLEDLMHYGLKTK
-268 LEVPIYSNDRM
+268 LEVPVYSNNRM
-279 IGKCIYVKENKQGN
+279 IGKCIYVKGNKQ
-293 VFSTSPF
+293 VKSFSTSPF
-300 INGVTFPGVI
+300 INGITFPGVI
-310 GTSNAFQHTLEEIK
+310 GTSSAFQHTLEEIK

-354 SRKNGP
+354 PRKNGP

-422 LRVLQERIVTPIG
+422 LRVLQERTVNPIG
-435 SSKEVPVNIR
+435 SSKEIPVNIR

-491 IQDFCRRKNWNVV
+491 IKHFCERKNWNVV
-504 FPKNICNQLSQH
+504 FPKSICNQFSQH
-516 AWPGNIREL
+516 TWPGNIREL

-534 LSQGR
+534 LSQGQ
-539 EICGKQISFL
+539 EICEKQISFL
-549 LQTMMGNQNQLE
+549 LQTMMGNQPHFA

-569 HTLNFRE
+569 KTLNFRE

-593 VSLASKLL
+593 VSLAAKLL

-615 KLKSRFL
+615 KL

>member
-1 MLASPFYLHTWKKF
+1 MLASPFYLNTWKKF

-33 WHRCKQANVNPH
+33 WYRCKQANVNPH

-55 NFFQD
+55 NIFQN

-74 QLQNMRRT
+74 QIQNMRKT

-254 MKLEDLMQNGLKPK
+254 MKLEDLMQNGLKSK
-268 LEVPIYSNDRM
+268 LEVPVYSNDRM

-293 VFSTSPF
+293 VFSTSPY
-300 INGVTFPGVI
+300 INGITFPGVI

-324 LVSPTDASVYV
+324 LVSPTYASVYV

-354 SRKNGP
+354 PRKNGP

-422 LRVLQERIVTPIG
+422 LRVLQERTVTPIG

-491 IQDFCRRKNWNVV
+491 IQHFCERKNWNVV
-504 FPKNICNQLSQH
+504 FPTSICNQFSQH
-516 AWPGNIREL
+516 TWPGNIREL

-539 EICGKQISFL
+539 EICEKQISFL
-549 LQTMMGNQNQLE
+549 LQTMMGNQHQLALQTENQ
-561 LQAENKTE
+561 TE

-583 IEALEKTNGN
+583 VEALEKTNGN
-593 VSLASKLL
+593 VSLAAKLL

-615 KLKSRFL
+615 KL

>member
-1 MLASPFYLHTWKKF
+1 MLASPFYLHAWKKF
-15 VDEGVL
+15 VNEGVL
-21 DSNRINE
+21 DSNRINQ

-45 MNKGQKILSS
+45 MNKGQKVLSS
-55 NFFQD
+55 NIFRE
-60 QKKKSEIFLDIAIP
+60 QKKKSEIFLDIALP
-74 QLQNMRRT
+74 QIQNLRKT

-103 GNQQTL
+103 GNKQTL

-126 AVGTNAIGTALQ
+126 AVGTNAIGTALE

-151 SVASHSWSCAA
+151 SVVSHSWSCAA

-173 GVLDFSCPIEFSH
+173 GILDFSCPIECSH

-240 ASKKVR
+240 ASKSVR
-246 ERVSNWSR
+246 ERVTNWSR
-254 MKLEDLMQNGLKPK
+254 MKLEDLVHHGLETK
-268 LEVPIYSNDRM
+268 LEIPVYSNERM
-279 IGKCIYVKENKQGN
+279 IGKCMYLKENKQMN
-293 VFSTSPF
+293 TYSAFTF
-300 INGVTFPGVI
+300 IKGITFPGVT
-310 GTSNAFQHTLEEIK
+310 GTSKAFQHTLEEIK

-354 SRKNGP
+354 PRKDGP

-399 QADGGTIFLDE
+399 QANGGTLFLDE

-422 LRVLQERIVTPIG
+422 LRVLQERTITPIG

-491 IQDFCRRKNWNVV
+491 IQHFCERKNWNVV
-504 FPKNICNQLSQH
+504 FPKSICNQFLQH
-516 AWPGNIREL
+516 TWPGNIREL
-525 LNVLERIYI
+525 VNALERIYI

-539 EICGKQISFL
+539 EICEKQVAFL
-549 LQTMMGNQNQLE
+549 IQTMMGNQQQLE
-561 LQAENKTE
+561 LQVENKTE

-593 VSLASKLL
+593 VSLAAKLL

-615 KLKSRFL
+615 KL

>member
-33 WHRCKQANVNPH
+33 WYRCKQANVNPH

-55 NFFQD
+55 NIFQD

-74 QLQNMRRT
+74 QIQNMRKT

-103 GNQQTL
+103 GNKQTL
-109 KRAKHINFIEG
+109 QRAKHINFVEG

-126 AVGTNAIGTALQ
+126 AVGTNAIGTALE

-212 LHLIHRFLD
+212 LQLIHRFLD

-240 ASKKVR
+240 ASKRVR
-246 ERVSNWSR
+246 ERVCNWSR
-254 MKLEDLMQNGLKPK
+254 MKLADLMHYGLKTK
-268 LEVPIYSNDRM
+268 LEVPVYSNNRM

-293 VFSTSPF
+293 LFSTVPL
-300 INGVTFPGVI
+300 INGITFPGVI
-310 GTSNAFQHTLEEIK
+310 GTSSAFQHTLEEIK

-354 SRKNGP
+354 PRKDGP

-422 LRVLQERIVTPIG
+422 LRVLQERTVTPIG

-472 VYPLYVPSLIER
+472 VYPFYVPTLIER

-491 IQDFCRRKNWNVV
+491 IKHFCEQKNWNVV
-504 FPKNICNQLSQH
+504 FPKSICNQFYQH
-516 AWPGNIREL
+516 TWPGNIREL

-534 LSQGR
+534 LSQGQ
-539 EICGKQISFL
+539 EICEKQISFL
-549 LQTMMGNQNQLE
+549 LQTMMGNQHQLA
-561 LQAENKTE
+561 LQAENKIE
-569 HTLNFRE
+569 NTLNFRE
-576 KIQRDSM
+576 RIQRDSM

-593 VSLASKLL
+593 VSLAAKLL

-615 KLKSRFL
+615 KL

>member
-33 WHRCKQANVNPH
+33 WHRCKEANVDPH
-45 MNKGQKILSS
+45 INKGQKILSS
-55 NFFQD
+55 NIFQD

-74 QLQNMRRT
+74 QIQNMRKT

-103 GNQQTL
+103 GNEQTL

-126 AVGTNAIGTALQ
+126 AVGTNAIGTALE
-138 IEEAIMISGTEHY
+138 IEEDIMISGTEHY

-240 ASKKVR
+240 ASKRVR
-246 ERVSNWSR
+246 ERVCNWSR
-254 MKLEDLMQNGLKPK
+254 MKLADLMHFGLKTK
-268 LEVPIYSNDRM
+268 LEVPIYSNNRM
-279 IGKCIYVKENKQGN
+279 IGKCIYVKENKQ
-293 VFSTSPF
+293 VKSFSTFPF
-300 INGVTFPGVI
+300 INGITFPGVI
-310 GTSNAFQHTLEEIK
+310 GTSSAFQHTLEEIK

-354 SRKNGP
+354 PRKNGP

-365 CGSLPKELM
+365 CGALPKELM

-410 IGEVPPEMQVAL
+410 IGEVPPKMQVAL
-422 LRVLQERIVTPIG
+422 LRVLQERTVTPIG
-435 SSKEVPVNIR
+435 SSIEVPVNIR

-491 IQDFCRRKNWNVV
+491 IQQFCERKNWNIV
-504 FPKNICNQLSQH
+504 FPKSICNQFALH
-516 AWPGNIREL
+516 TWPGNIREL

-539 EICGKQISFL
+539 EICEKQISFL
-549 LQTMMGNQNQLE
+549 LQTIMGNQHQLE
-561 LQAENKTE
+561 LQTENKTE
-569 HTLNFRE
+569 NTLNFRE

-593 VSLASKLL
+593 VSLAAKLL

-615 KLKSRFL
+615 KL

>member
-15 VDEGVL
+15 IDKGVL

-55 NFFQD
+55 NIFQE
-60 QKKKSEIFLDIAIP
+60 QKKKSEIFLDIALP
-74 QLQNMRRT
+74 QIQNMRKT

-103 GNQQTL
+103 GNKQTL

-126 AVGTNAIGTALQ
+126 AVGTNAIGTALE

-173 GVLDFSCPIEFSH
+173 GVLDFSCAIEFSH

-240 ASKKVR
+240 ASKSVR
-246 ERVSNWSR
+246 ERVTNWSR
-254 MKLEDLMQNGLKPK
+254 MKLEDLMRYGLETK
-268 LEVPIYSNDRM
+268 LEIPVYSNERM
-279 IGKCIYVKENKQGN
+279 IGKCMYLKENKQMNTYSAFTFIKGIT
-293 VFSTSPF
+293 FS
-300 INGVTFPGVI
+300 GVT
-310 GTSNAFQHTLEEIK
+310 GTSKAFQHTLEEIK
-324 LVSPTDASVYV
+324 FVSPTDASVYV

-354 SRKNGP
+354 PRKDGP

-399 QADGGTIFLDE
+399 QANGGTLFLDE
-410 IGEVPPEMQVAL
+410 IGEVPSEMQVAL
-422 LRVLQERIVTPIG
+422 LRVLQERTITPIG

-472 VYPLYVPSLIER
+472 VYPLYVPSLLER

-491 IQDFCRRKNWNVV
+491 IQHFCERKNWNVV
-504 FPKNICNQLSQH
+504 FPKSICNQFLQH
-516 AWPGNIREL
+516 TWPGNIREL
-525 LNVLERIYI
+525 VNVLERIYI

-539 EICGKQISFL
+539 EICEKQVAFL
-549 LQTMMGNQNQLE
+549 LQTMMGNQQQLE
-561 LQAENKTE
+561 LQVENKTE

-576 KIQRDSM
+576 KIQCDSM
-583 IEALEKTNGN
+583 IEALQKTNGN
-593 VSLASKLL
+593 VSLAVKLL
-601 DVPRSTFYKRMQKY
+601 DVPRSTFYKRMQKFN
-615 KLKSRFL
+615 L

>member
-33 WHRCKQANVNPH
+33 WYRCKQANVNPH

-55 NFFQD
+55 DIFQD

-74 QLQNMRRT
+74 QIQNMRKT

-126 AVGTNAIGTALQ
+126 AVGTNAIGTALE

-162 APIHNDDGKLI
+162 SPIHNDDGKLI

-240 ASKKVR
+240 ASKRVR
-246 ERVSNWSR
+246 ERVCNWSR
-254 MKLEDLMQNGLKPK
+254 MKLEDLIHNGLKSK
-268 LEVPIYSNDRM
+268 LEVPVYSNDRM
-279 IGKCIYVKENKQGN
+279 IGKCIYLKENKQAN
-293 VFSTSPF
+293 LFSNFPF
-300 INGVTFPGVI
+300 INGITFPGVI
-310 GTSNAFQHTLEEIK
+310 GTSSVFQHTLEEIK

-354 SRKNGP
+354 PRKNGP

-374 ESELFGYAEGAF
+374 GSELFGYAEGAF

-422 LRVLQERIVTPIG
+422 LRVLQERTVTPIG

-491 IQDFCRRKNWNVV
+491 IQHFCERKDWNVV
-504 FPKNICNQLSQH
+504 FPKSIGNQFSQH
-516 AWPGNIREL
+516 TWPGNIREL

-539 EICGKQISFL
+539 EICEKQISFL
-549 LQTMMGNQNQLE
+549 LQTMMGNQHQLE

-593 VSLASKLL
+593 VSLAAKLL
-601 DVPRSTFYKRMQKY
+601 DVPRSTFYKRMQKFR
-615 KLKSRFL
+615 L

>member
-15 VDEGVL
+15 IDEGVF

-33 WHRCKQANVNPH
+33 WHRCRQANVNPY

-55 NFFQD
+55 NVFQE
-60 QKKKSEIFLDIAIP
+60 QKKKSEIFLDIALP
-74 QLQNMRRT
+74 QIQNMRKT

-103 GNQQTL
+103 GNKQTL

-120 VKWTEA
+120 VKWTES
-126 AVGTNAIGTALQ
+126 AVGTNAIGTALE

-151 SVASHSWSCAA
+151 SVVSHSWSCAA

-173 GVLDFSCPIEFSH
+173 GVLNFSCPIEFSH

-194 SIAHAIERE
+194 SMAHAIERE

-240 ASKKVR
+240 ASKSVR
-246 ERVSNWSR
+246 ERINNWSR
-254 MKLEDLMQNGLKPK
+254 MKLEELMHHGLETK
-268 LEVPIYSNDRM
+268 LEIPVYSNERM
-279 IGKCIYVKENKQGN
+279 IGKCMYLKENKQMN
-293 VFSTSPF
+293 TYSALTF
-300 INGVTFPGVI
+300 IKGITFPGVT
-310 GTSNAFQHTLEEIK
+310 GTSRAFQHTLEEIK

-354 SRKNGP
+354 PRKDGP

-399 QADGGTIFLDE
+399 QANGGTLFLDE

-422 LRVLQERIVTPIG
+422 LRVLQERTITPIG
-435 SSKEVPVNIR
+435 SSKLVPVNIR

-491 IQDFCRRKNWNVV
+491 IQHFYERKNWNVV
-504 FPKNICNQLSQH
+504 FPKSIYNQFLQH
-516 AWPGNIREL
+516 TWPGNIREL
-525 LNVLERIYI
+525 VNVLERIYI

-539 EICGKQISFL
+539 EICEKQVAFL
-549 LQTMMGNQNQLE
+549 LQTMRGNQQQLE
-561 LQAENKTE
+561 LQVENKTE
-569 HTLNFRE
+569 HTLNFRK

-583 IEALEKTNGN
+583 IEALQKTNGN
-593 VSLASKLL
+593 VSLAAKLL
-601 DVPRSTFYKRMQKY
+601 NVPRSTFYKRMQKY
-615 KLKSRFL
+615 KL

>member
-15 VDEGVL
+15 IDEGVL

-55 NFFQD
+55 HIFRE
-60 QKKKSEIFLDIAIP
+60 QKKKSEIFLDIALP
-74 QLQNMRRT
+74 QIQNMRKT

-103 GNQQTL
+103 GNKQTL

-126 AVGTNAIGTALQ
+126 AVGTNAIGTALE

-151 SVASHSWSCAA
+151 SVVSHSWSCAA

-173 GVLDFSCPIEFSH
+173 GILDFSCPIEFSH

-240 ASKKVR
+240 ASKSVR
-246 ERVSNWSR
+246 ERINNWSR
-254 MKLEDLMQNGLKPK
+254 MKLEELMHHGLETK
-268 LEVPIYSNDRM
+268 LEIPVYSNERM
-279 IGKCIYVKENKQGN
+279 IGKCMYLKENKQMN
-293 VFSTSPF
+293 TYSALTF
-300 INGVTFPGVI
+300 IKGITFPGVT
-310 GTSNAFQHTLEEIK
+310 GTSKAFQHTLEEIK

-354 SRKNGP
+354 PRKDGP

-399 QADGGTIFLDE
+399 QANGGTLFLDE

-422 LRVLQERIVTPIG
+422 LRVLQERTITPIG

-472 VYPLYVPSLIER
+472 VYPLYVPSLLER

-491 IQDFCRRKNWNVV
+491 IQHFCERKNWNVV
-504 FPKNICNQLSQH
+504 FPKSICNQFLQH
-516 AWPGNIREL
+516 TWPGNIREL
-525 LNVLERIYI
+525 VNVLERIYI

-539 EICGKQISFL
+539 EICEKQVAFL
-549 LQTMMGNQNQLE
+549 IQTMMGNQQQLE
-561 LQAENKTE
+561 LQVENKTE
-569 HTLNFRE
+569 HTLNFRK

-583 IEALEKTNGN
+583 IEALQKTNGN
-593 VSLASKLL
+593 VSLAAKLL

-615 KLKSRFL
+615 KL